1 MYISKEKKNIRNQEE
16 EKVADAKKE
25 KREELEEVIESS
37 ERKKEER
44 EIVNPNSV
52 IFRWKAPE
60 HEVIEK
66 DQRWYL
72 ISGLVLA
79 GIVTYAIFTDGLIMA
94 ITFILI
100 GMVGYIVLN
109 RTPRI
114 INFYITDDGLIADKE
129 IYEFEEIDSFWI
141 FHEDDGMQSVSLHL
155 KKKIAPFVHIP
166 LGDED
171 PVKIREILMEYLRE
185 IKQKPS
191 LVDKFERFLGI

>member
-1 MYISKEKKNIRNQEE
+1 MYISKEEKNIRNQEE
-16 EKVADAKKE
+16 EKVADTNKE
-25 KREELEEVIESS
+25 KVEEIIESS
-37 ERKKEER
+37 ERKKEEDR
-44 EIVNPNSV
+44 DIVNPNSV

-60 HEVIEK
+60 HEAIEK

-79 GIVTYAIFTDGLIMA
+79 GIVTYAVFTDGLIMA

-109 RTPRI
+109 RAPRI
-114 INFYITDDGLIADKE
+114 INFYITDDGVIADKE
-129 IYEFEEIDSFWI
+129 IYEFEGIDSFWI
-141 FHEDDGMQSVSLHL
+141 FYEDDGMKSISLHL
-155 KKKIAPFVHIP
+155 KKKIVPYVHIP

-171 PVKIREILMEYLRE
+171 PVPIREILMDYLKE
-185 IKQKPS
+185 VKQTPS

>member
-1 MYISKEKKNIRNQEE
+1 MYISKEGKNIRDQKN
-16 EKVADAKKE
+16 EKVADTKKE
-25 KREELEEVIESS
+25 EIEEVIESS

-44 EIVNPNSV
+44 EIVNPNS
-52 IFRWKAPE
+52 IIYKWKAPE
-60 HEVIEK
+60 HEVVEK

-79 GIVTYAIFTDGLIMA
+79 GIVTYAIFTDSLIMA

-109 RTPRI
+109 RKPRVV
-114 INFYITDDGLIADKE
+114 NFYITDEGVIADKE
-129 IYEFEEIDSFWI
+129 IYEFEDVDSFWI
-141 FHEDDGMQSVSLHL
+141 FYEDDGIKSISLHL
-155 KKKIAPFVHIP
+155 KKKIAPYVHIA

-171 PVKIREILMEYLRE
+171 PVQIREILMDYLKE
-185 IKQKPS
+185 VKQKPN